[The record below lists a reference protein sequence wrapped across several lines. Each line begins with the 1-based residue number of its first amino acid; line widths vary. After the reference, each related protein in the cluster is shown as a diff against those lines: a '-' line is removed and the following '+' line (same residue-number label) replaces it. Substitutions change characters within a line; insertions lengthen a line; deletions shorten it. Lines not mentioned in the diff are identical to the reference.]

1 MYVAPCQRL
10 HPLRDRAPLDAGVR
24 YGLPNALR
32 LPMRYLDTT
41 PVHDPTLNLALEEHV
56 LRTFPDDE
64 DYVLFY
70 VNEPSIIIGR
80 NQNTLEE
87 INAAYVDAHDI
98 HVVRRVSGG
107 GAVYHDTGNLNFSF
121 ITDYAPDRLNNFAH
135 FTRPVIHALNDLGVP
150 AELQG
155 RNDIVVNGRKVSG
168 NAQYSTGRRMFSHGT
183 LLFDSTLSEVSRALD
198 VKQSKIE
205 SKGHK
210 SARSRVANIAEFMDD
225 GFTVADLR
233 THLLDTFKA
242 EQDVT
247 VYAPTESDWDAARA
261 LANEKYRTWDWNYG
275 ASPAFDVQ
283 RVRRFDEVGEVDVRL
298 SVDDGHIT
306 DAAIYGDF
314 LGHEDVAEL
323 ATLLEGVPYRPEAL
337 HAALRDVDVSAYFG
351 GLDRDR
357 FVALAYASDEA

>member
-1 MYVAPCQRL
+1 
-10 HPLRDRAPLDAGVR
+10 
-24 YGLPNALR
+24 
-32 LPMRYLDTT
+32 MRYLDTT
-41 PVHDPTLNLALEEHV
+41 PIHDPTLNLALEEHV
-56 LRTFPDDE
+56 LRTFPNDE

-87 INAAYVDAHDI
+87 INAAYVEANDI

-107 GAVYHDTGNLNFSF
+107 GAVYHDPGNLNFSF
-121 ITDYAPDRLNNFAH
+121 ITDYAPDRLNNFTH

-150 AELQG
+150 AELKG
-155 RNDIVVNGRKVSG
+155 RNDIVVNDRKVSG
-168 NAQYSTGRRMFSHGT
+168 NAQYSTGKRMFSHGT
-183 LLFDSTLSEVSRALD
+183 LLFDSDLSEVSHALN

-210 SARSRVANIAEFMDD
+210 SARSRVANIAEFLDD
-225 GFTVADLR
+225 AFTVADLR

-247 VYAPTESDWDAARA
+247 VYEPTESDWNAART
-261 LANEKYRTWDWNYG
+261 LADEKYRTWDWNYG

-283 RVRRFDEVGEVDVRL
+283 RTRRFDDVGEVDVRL
-298 SVDDGHIT
+298 SVDDGRIT
-306 DAAIYGDF
+306 EATIYGDF
-314 LGHEDVAEL
+314 LGHRAVDDLEAD
-323 ATLLEGVPYRPEAL
+323 LEGVSYRPEAL
-337 HAALRDVDVSAYFG
+337 HDALSEVDVSAYFG

-357 FVALAYASDEA
+357 FVALVYAGDEA

>member
-1 MYVAPCQRL
+1 
-10 HPLRDRAPLDAGVR
+10 
-24 YGLPNALR
+24 
-32 LPMRYLDTT
+32 MRYLDTT

-70 VNEPSIIIGR
+70 VNKPSIIIGR

-87 INAAYVDAHDI
+87 INAAYVEANDI

-121 ITDYAPDRLNNFAH
+121 ITDYAPDRLNNFTH
-135 FTRPVIHALNDLGVP
+135 FTRPIIHALNDLGVP
-150 AELQG
+150 AELKG
-155 RNDIVVNGRKVSG
+155 RNDIVVNDRKVSG
-168 NAQYSTGRRMFSHGT
+168 NAQYSTGKRMFSHGT
-183 LLFDSTLSEVSRALD
+183 LLFDSDLSEVTRALD

-210 SARSRVANIAEFMDD
+210 SARSRVANIAEFLDD
-225 GFTVADLR
+225 AFTVANLR
-233 THLLDTFKA
+233 THLLDAFKQ

-247 VYAPTESDWDAARA
+247 VYEPTESDWDAART
-261 LANEKYRTWDWNYG
+261 LADEKYRTWDWNYG

-283 RVRRFDEVGEVDVRL
+283 RTRRFDDVGEVDVRL
-298 SVDDGHIT
+298 SVNDGRIT
-306 DAAIYGDF
+306 EATIYGDF
-314 LGHEDVAEL
+314 LGHRNVDDLEAD
-323 ATLLEGVPYRPEAL
+323 LEGVPYRPDAL
-337 HAALRDVDVSAYFG
+337 HDALSDVDVPAYFG

-357 FVALAYASDEA
+357 FVALVYASDEA

>member
-1 MYVAPCQRL
+1 
-10 HPLRDRAPLDAGVR
+10 
-24 YGLPNALR
+24 
-32 LPMRYLDTT
+32 MRYLDTT

-87 INAAYVDAHDI
+87 INAAYVDENDI

-107 GAVYHDTGNLNFSF
+107 GAVYHDPGNLNFSF
-121 ITDYAPDRLNNFAH
+121 ITDYAPDRLNNFTH
-135 FTRPVIHALNDLGVP
+135 FTKPIIHALNDLGVP
-150 AELQG
+150 AELKG
-155 RNDIVVNGRKVSG
+155 RNDIVVNDRKVSG
-168 NAQYSTGRRMFSHGT
+168 NAQYSTGTRMFSHGT
-183 LLFDSTLSEVSRALD
+183 LLFDSDLSEVTRALD

-210 SARSRVANIAEFMDD
+210 SARSRVANIAEFLDD
-225 GFTVADLR
+225 DFTVDDLR

-247 VYAPTESDWDAARA
+247 VYEPTESDWAAA
-261 LANEKYRTWDWNYG
+261 ETLAETKYRAWDWNYG

-283 RVRRFDEVGEVDVRL
+283 RTRRFDDVGEVDVRL
-298 SVDDGHIT
+298 SVDDGRIT
-306 DAAIYGDF
+306 EATIFGDF
-314 LGHEDVAEL
+314 LGHRDVDDLEAK
-323 ATLLEGVPYRPEAL
+323 LEGVPYRLEAL
-337 HAALRDVDVSAYFG
+337 HTALSEVDVSAYFG
-351 GLDRDR
+351 GLDHDR
-357 FVALAYASDEA
+357 FVALVYAGDEA